1 MRVQGR
7 AAALAV
13 AVLGTVVCAGLALA
27 APVGQQSIQSGVFTA
42 DQVAVGEEVFEDV
55 CSDCHTNDIFGPD
68 YMTAWSGATV
78 GEFFA
83 ELQATMPYE
92 NPGTLEDKQYAAVI
106 VYLFALNG
114 VAAGDQ
120 ELPADVSALYEI
132 SIDGPFKWN
141 GSER

>member
-1 MRVQGR
+1 MHRQGR
-7 AAALAV
+7 AAAVAV
-13 AVLGTVVCAGLALA
+13 ALLGISLCVGLAFA
-27 APVGQQSIQSGVFTA
+27 APGGQKSIHDGVFT
-42 DQVAVGEEVFEDV
+42 DEQVVTGKKVFEDV

-92 NPGTLEDKQYAAVI
+92 NPGTLEDEQYAAVI

-114 VAAGDQ
+114 VAAGDR
-120 ELPADVSALYEI
+120 ELPADVAVLYDI

-141 GSER
+141 GSVP